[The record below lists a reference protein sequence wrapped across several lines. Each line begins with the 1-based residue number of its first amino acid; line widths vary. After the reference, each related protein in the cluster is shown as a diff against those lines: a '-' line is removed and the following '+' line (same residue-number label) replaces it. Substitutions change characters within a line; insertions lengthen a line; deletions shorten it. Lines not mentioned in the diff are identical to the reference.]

1 VFGDLLLD
9 GMQLQ
14 MVSVAAALKEA
25 GCEIEVNCNMEIMFC
40 SFLVCFPLYFYNS
53 VNYYFK

>member
-25 GCEIEVNCNMEIMFC
+25 GFEIEVKCNMEMMIC
-40 SFLVCFPLYFYNS
+40 SLLVS
-53 VNYYFK
+53 